1 MKTKNGKKSKV
12 SNAEDFLYSG
22 PPSQVPIELTTG
34 LSTALTHVLKCEELI
49 RTFSKTDASNIYIS
63 HLIRVEDIKDSIV
76 TLMEDLSSMIRP
88 IKEEFVKDEAVDRQ
102 EQFVAYDGCDI
113 KFEQEMHSS
122 PENSYEQENTYELE
136 STYQPEDTYEQAM
149 LGNQHENLSDP
160 GEEEKDEGS
169 MKKWLD
175 DYVDDSKTDPDY
187 MVVSKKS
194 VSDDEHGI
202 SEDDISADDDLDSS
216 NRCSVCRLKFSSKK
230 ELVKHVYKCGCKCE
244 VCGQT
249 FKTRLKLNNHIKETK
264 HVSEFCCNICF
275 KQLTKEGY
283 LRHMRVKHPE
293 QPAIEMPLVCQTCG
307 FVAKDRKQLRNHSYN
322 HGDQKHKC
330 EFCPKV
336 FARKYY
342 LTAHLR
348 IHTGEKPFR
357 CEICGVTFRV
367 SNQLSIHKRTH
378 TGRKDYVCTLCGKGF
393 NQNGNLRTHMKSHQ
407 KGTLPVGLDA
417 SLMNDNSDEDRL

>member
-1 MKTKNGKKSKV
+1 MKPKIGKKGKAY
-12 SNAEDFLYSG
+12 NTEDLYSS
-22 PPSQVPIELTTG
+22 PQVCIELTSG
-34 LSTALTHVLKCEELI
+34 LSTALTHIVKCEELI
-49 RTFSKTDASNIYIS
+49 RSFKTADSNLFIS
-63 HLIRVEDIKDSIV
+63 HLLRFEDIKESIV
-76 TLMEDLSSMIRP
+76 NLMEDLSMVRP
-88 IKEEFVKDEAVDRQ
+88 IKEEFVKAEVIDKED
-102 EQFVAYDGCDI
+102 QFVAYDGCDI

-122 PENSYEQENTYELE
+122 PE
-136 STYQPEDTYEQAM
+136 DTFEQA
-149 LGNQHENLSDP
+149 LFQNQDEKVSDQG
-160 GEEEKDEGS
+160 GEEKEEDS

-175 DYVDDSKTDPDY
+175 DYVDDTKTDPDFTA
-187 MVVSKKS
+187 VSKKS
-194 VSDDEHGI
+194 ESDDEHGN
-202 SEDDISADDDLDSS
+202 SEDDTSALDDLDSS
-216 NRCSVCRLKFSSKK
+216 NRCNLCRLQFNSKK

-249 FKTRLKLNNHIKETK
+249 FKSRLKLNSHIKETK
-264 HVSEFCCNICF
+264 HVSEYCCNICF

-283 LRHMRVKHPE
+283 LRHMRIKHPE

-307 FVAKDRKQLRNHSYN
+307 FVAKDQKQLRNHSYN

-407 KGTLPVGLDA
+407 KGTLPIGLE
-417 SLMNDNSDEDRL
+417 SSTLMNNNSDEEQL